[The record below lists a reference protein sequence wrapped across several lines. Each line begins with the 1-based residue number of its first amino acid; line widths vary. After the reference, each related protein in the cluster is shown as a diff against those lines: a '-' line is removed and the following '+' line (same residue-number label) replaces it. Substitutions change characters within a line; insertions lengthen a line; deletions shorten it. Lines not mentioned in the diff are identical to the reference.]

1 MHLIDANLKKAEGWQ
16 DGKLRH
22 VKTSFQFVRG
32 HVKMQDIALH
42 PVKGKENC
50 SDCLTKGYANG
61 QFKEFHKYA
70 RVCHG
75 FPDRHNALQQLKS
88 APAWEPGEQLE

>member
-1 MHLIDANLKKAEGWQ
+1 
-16 DGKLRH
+16 
-22 VKTSFQFVRG
+22 
-32 HVKMQDIALH
+32 MQDIALH

-70 RVCHG
+70 RMCHG
-75 FPDRHNALQQLKS
+75 FPDRHNVLQQLKDM
-88 APAWEPGEQLE
+88 PTWEPGEQLA